1 MIGSL
6 PECLKRQQSNVERLS
21 LGRPDSA
28 RSWAEDRH
36 NEKDRACHECQA
48 RHAKVHVSSHV
59 LIGERGH
66 TRANKRRLFLL
77 RRRKRCQSE
86 HCIDL
91 IIALIAIM

>member
-1 MIGSL
+1 MGL
-6 PECLKRQQSNVERLS
+6 TARVLEAARVACLQARERLS
-21 LGRPDSA
+21 LGRPDGA

-48 RHAKVHVSSHV
+48 RHAKVHVSPHV
-59 LIGERGH
+59 LMGERGR

-86 HCIDL
+86 P
-91 IIALIAIM
+91 

>member
-1 MIGSL
+1 MGL
-6 PECLKRQQSNVERLS
+6 TARALEAATVAHLQARERLS
-21 LGRPDSA
+21 LGRPDGA

-36 NEKDRACHECQA
+36 EKDRACHECQA
-48 RHAKVHVSSHV
+48 RQAKVHVSSHV

-86 HCIDL
+86 P
-91 IIALIAIM
+91 